1 MAIKQAEKT
10 PTECLHRENRF
21 ALKPRWWWALLL
33 SWIWHAVCINTSLFT
48 TFPYIT
54 GLILKEFPLKS
65 PHDALLFYACRPC
78 FAFFGSSAL
87 ISQTGSRRVIP
98 DQGLL
103 CWRMPYLLFS
113 SLGTSALWGP
123 RLMCDDVY
131 CLLICPFSGFQGPER
146 DRSCGGAIKGGR
158 FRVILWFVRMI
169 LRKTKKSHIVLP
181 TSIQGYVWFEILC
194 RLRVMEKHRHPCECI
209 LRIWNV
215 FVRSPVLI
223 SELHKSVILHIK
235 HWVV

>member
-1 MAIKQAEKT
+1 MVGPSPQLDMT
-10 PTECLHRENRF
+10 RCLH
-21 ALKPRWWWALLL
+21 KY
-33 SWIWHAVCINTSLFT
+33 LFIYHLPLHHWT
-48 TFPYIT
+48 NIERISIKIT
-54 GLILKEFPLKS
+54 PWCPAFL
-65 PHDALLFYACRPC
+65 CMPC

-87 ISQTGSRRVIP
+87 IFQTGSRRVIP
-98 DQGLL
+98 YQGLL

-131 CLLICPFSGFQGPER
+131 CLLICPFSGYQGPER

-169 LRKTKKSHIVLP
+169 PRKTKKSHIVLP
-181 TSIQGYVWFEILC
+181 TSVQGYVWFETLC
-194 RLRVMEKHRHPCECI
+194 RLRVMENIGIPVNVFWEY
-209 LRIWNV
+209 V

-223 SELHKSVILHIK
+223 SKLHKSVILHIK